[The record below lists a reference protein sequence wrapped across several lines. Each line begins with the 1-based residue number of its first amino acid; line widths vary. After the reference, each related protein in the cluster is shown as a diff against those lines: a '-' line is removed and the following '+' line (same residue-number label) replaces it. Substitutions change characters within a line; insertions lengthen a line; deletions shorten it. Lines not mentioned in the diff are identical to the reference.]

1 MPDKVI
7 FLDVDGVLNSVE
19 DRFSW
24 EIETDKHM
32 EYLKNIIDKT
42 GAAIVV
48 SSSWRILPSMMSRL
62 RSRLKDFGMDVYSK
76 TPEIHTRDRH
86 RGDEIRKW
94 LQENPGVKK
103 FAILDDESDMREFVN
118 TNFFK
123 TDMEI
128 GLTKD
133 IADEVIK
140 FLNS

>member
-24 EIETDKHM
+24 GIETDKHL
-32 EYLKNIIDKT
+32 EYLKDIIDKT

-48 SSSWRILPSMMSRL
+48 SSSWRILPNMMDRL
-62 RSRLKDFGMDVYSK
+62 RSRLKDFGMDAYSK
-76 TPEIHTRDRH
+76 TPEIHTHGRH